1 MNTQY
6 IYKGSPSLSLLLY
19 SLNNPV
25 HSMILESFS
34 FLKGRWSYRMP
45 MEGPRD
51 SWSSSFQRRQVNKVG
66 RHKTNPRDTSKAR
79 KEAQGGKRVIH
90 TALHS
95 CSISTSKGYSQI
107 ACQKTNVVGSFLSLI
122 ISIERSLSF
131 VDCTRSAR
139 SLRFYLCC
147 WLSIHPELLL
157 QLFKFKKA
165 SRLRG

>member
-51 SWSSSFQRRQVNKVG
+51 S
-66 RHKTNPRDTSKAR
+66 
-79 KEAQGGKRVIH
+79 
-90 TALHS
+90 
-95 CSISTSKGYSQI
+95 
-107 ACQKTNVVGSFLSLI
+107 
-122 ISIERSLSF
+122 
-131 VDCTRSAR
+131 
-139 SLRFYLCC
+139 
-147 WLSIHPELLL
+147 
-157 QLFKFKKA
+157 
-165 SRLRG
+165 